1 MGRWGWGAICLFV
14 LVSSNGLFSK
24 TETHIAGWLPTV
36 QCAGGT
42 VCERTI
48 GSPALVPAVSQCHM
62 PVLWRSS
69 SKQPWKVAS
78 DGRGGKAATET
89 NQEPFGS

>member
-1 MGRWGWGAICLFV
+1 MDRWGWGTICLFV
-14 LVSSNGLFSK
+14 LVSSN
-24 TETHIAGWLPTV
+24 AGWLPTV

-69 SKQPWKVAS
+69 SKQRRKVAS
-78 DGRGGKAATET
+78 GGRGGKAATET